1 MRQTLAAVDPTIPLF
16 RQTSLESAVATTF
29 ARDRVTTI
37 LLSAFAVLAL
47 LLAAVGVYGVL
58 SADIARRRRE
68 IGIRL
73 ALGARRWSVSRMV
86 LHRALTPAVIGIAF
100 GLGVA
105 LLLARSM
112 SALVYGV
119 EVNDPA
125 SFAVVIV
132 ALLVVATVAALVPAA
147 RATRVSPLEAIRTE

>member
-1 MRQTLAAVDPTIPLF
+1 MLVIFF
-16 RQTSLESAVATTF
+16 RDDLEDHHATYWLWACGIGVAM
-29 ARDRVTTI
+29 
-37 LLSAFAVLAL
+37 
-47 LLAAVGVYGVL
+47 GVYGVL

-119 EVNDPA
+119 KVNDPA
-125 SFAVVIV
+125 SFVVVIV